1 MPELVTEEFRKSL
14 RSSPTGK
21 RKSGTIF
28 DELSCSLECSD
39 RPLDKAI
46 QTIAEFHG
54 PWTGGSEQLA
64 DFTAFTSARLK
75 SNSLKAQANKTAFK
89 ALGAQ
94 KANFNKVASSVNKQ
108 NPETCAIM
116 PTPLLREF
124 VNRVQ
129 KMHPAINMYIQMHIG
144 TFPYFQQVSEDI
156 GQFAS
161 IVMNS
166 TSIDPLKWPN
176 QNGVECLDTNSRMDK
191 NTRLKMPSEIFN
203 LMDNASNLLNS
214 LFLRAMPKENN
225 CGFLKQN
232 YSSQK
237 PSAHG
242 HNFCMDVFNA
252 DRNKKAVAPCT
263 AVILDLSQD
272 TLRLVNKF
280 FNVKETSRYSVEGFN
295 VSMNEGPN
303 GQPITYVVDN
313 SGRPLYD
320 VEKSTQVSDPTNA
333 SVVNSKK
340 EYKNEKS

>member
-1 MPELVTEEFRKSL
+1 MPEFVTENFRKSL

-21 RKSGTIF
+21 RKSGSIF
-28 DELSCSLECSD
+28 DELHSSLECSD

-54 PWTGGSEQLA
+54 PWSGGSSQLA

-75 SNSLKAQANKTAFK
+75 SNRLKAQANKTAFK
-89 ALGAQ
+89 ALSVEN
-94 KANFNKVASSVNKQ
+94 ANFNKVASSVNKQ

-124 VNRVQ
+124 VNAVQ

-176 QNGVECLDTNSRMDK
+176 MNGVECLDTNSRMDK
-191 NTRLKMPSEIFN
+191 NTRLKMSSEIFN
-203 LMDNASNLLNS
+203 LMDNANNLLNS
-214 LFLRAMPKENN
+214 MFLRAMPKDNN

-232 YSSQK
+232 YSGEK

-242 HNFCMDVFNA
+242 HNFCMDVHNA
-252 DRNKKAVAPCT
+252 QRNRDAVGPCT
-263 AVILDLSQD
+263 AVVLDLTQD
-272 TLRLVNKF
+272 ALRLVNKF
-280 FNVKETSRYSVEGFN
+280 FNVREMSRYSVEGFN
-295 VSMNEGPN
+295 VSMNEGPQ
-303 GQPITYVVDN
+303 GQPITYVVDA

-320 VEKSTQVSDPTNA
+320 VSKSTQVSDPTNA
-333 SVVNSKK
+333 SVVNTKK
-340 EYKNEKS
+340 EFKNEKA